1 MSFEVPGG
9 AYDRLIGR
17 YSVRLAPLFA
27 DFAGVEP
34 ELRVLDVG
42 AGPGALTAELAARV
56 GAGRVAAA
64 DPSEMFVAVCGARVP
79 GVDVRLAAVEELPW
93 EDGAFDAALAQ
104 LVVNFLR
111 DAETG
116 AREMSRVVRPGGV
129 VAACTLDLG
138 ERVEM
143 LHVFTEAAR
152 ALDPG
157 ALDHGPVNRYRK
169 PDELTELWQRSGLA
183 DVETAPLV
191 VEAEYEG
198 FDDFWAG
205 FLTGIGPDSAYCVS
219 LDEERR
225 SALREE
231 CRQRLGSPAGG
242 FALEALVWAV
252 RGRVS

>member
-27 DFAGVEP
+27 DFAGVAP
-34 ELRVLDVG
+34 EMRVLDVG

-64 DPSEMFVAVCGARVP
+64 DPSESFVAVCGARVP

-93 EDGAFDAALAQ
+93 EDGAFDAALSQ

-111 DAETG
+111 DAEQGT
-116 AREMSRVVRPGGV
+116 REMSRVVRPGGV
-129 VAACTLDLG
+129 VATCTLDLG
-138 ERVEM
+138 EGVEM

-157 ALDHGPVNRYRK
+157 ALDHGPTNRYRK
-169 PDELTELWQRSGLA
+169 PDELAELWRRSGLV
-183 DVETAPLV
+183 DVETAPLA
-191 VEAEYEG
+191 VEVEYEG

-219 LDEERR
+219 LDAERQA
-225 SALREE
+225 ALREE
-231 CRQRLGSPAGG
+231 CRRRLGSPSGG
-242 FALEALVWAV
+242 FTLKALVWAV